1 MIPFV
6 PTVALAFVSFIA
18 SAFVV
23 LRIVIPILPP
33 HPLSRRVRPSEFGLP
48 NYNFRS
54 LSTADKSHLWL
65 ASLDFIALCVF
76 IWQATTEYFGGP
88 ADTVEAHDAAS
99 SARLWFAL
107 TIRQSCLMVVSGL
120 TLLHIR
126 MGRSVSFGAKQW
138 MIWAPTLLL
147 GITSTALAA
156 VLSGAGIPSLF
167 IGLVAYSS
175 TTAVLSTAAFGG
187 LVYTLVS
194 IRRNLTA
201 LHEPADSW
209 PPAKEVGE
217 KPRHSFLTEDI
228 DVLREGSSWLT
239 SDAGSHRDEVSSN
252 WSFSTYHTHHGRF
265 NPAGSQQTLAPKSS
279 FWFSCPS
286 PQDPSVPPVPPLPSP
301 YRPSTSPTCVIG
313 DDPDPF
319 RRDVPSRPRLGSQSS
334 WLTSSAGTH
343 PTMSAWS
350 FPTAH
355 QVESTVDVRAGLLPA
370 APGSRPTTPAA
381 LSTAQVLGG
390 YGYTADSEKGIA
402 SLATK
407 GSGVEIS
414 YSRYVSWL
422 LSIWVP
428 TALSL
433 PYLISLSTPGF
444 VPSGALS
451 VLLVL
456 SVTLSSPLLAIN
468 ILLRSPI
475 PIPTGLF
482 DVHAKPP
489 PAAVLRAPS
498 PADTL
503 ATYVRDYKRSGSV
516 TIVEGRRSGDVWIS
530 QGDAIDGKGKVGRAL
545 GLMSSVP
552 RLAVLPIGEEK
563 DEGER
568 TPPLPIQDEP
578 SFPSTLPL
586 TPPST
591 NSAEIGRLRTE
602 SKASSHLSTG
612 EETYASRIMIA
623 QRHYSAL
630 ATTVVVPAS
639 PERQEDPADA
649 TMSIA
654 TGVAVESAV
663 APGGTSHLR
672 ARSISSVI
680 GQAITTEDLD
690 ISPPPSD
697 PLPPTPPN
705 VRNVKLAKQLMHR
718 KSYSSGFSLGAVASE
733 DMNEIDALAA
743 GVLPLLVPGLKV
755 GEGMKI
761 KEWEFSPPLSST
773 VARKPRRAPK
783 ESNGSDFGVLARE
796 EFSSPQLHSTP
807 AQERRR
813 GRKISAHRR
822 NHFSLPSL
830 GLSKDALQSWKSE
843 VNRALANKIHQYSTL
858 PVNDSTRRNT
868 VWGDESV
875 PNLIAHPRVGES
887 QLQVPTSGAS
897 LGRSLS
903 TRTLG
908 LRPEVPHGVDSAR
921 TSVITLTSD
930 RAVPPSA
937 ASTVTLFEP
946 ETAFDPD
953 AQSTPFDSQ
962 KGYLYTRKYQAK
974 MMARTSSRRSSII
987 YFKSSDDENA
997 RPESVTALTTND
1009 CNDVPNPDPAPPV
1022 STRVV
1027 RPMIPKSSSKLQRK
1041 TTTTSSSETRTNSPS
1056 GGLRP
1061 LSLLQDRD
1069 QNTTKDAGE
1078 SKGSISGTRPLLLGK
1093 KKSKVKVAVVQ
1104 NPDSEN
1110 VEPASSGNNNK
1121 HLRPLQLHRSE
1132 SSRLRGMLRKA
1143 EAVPTVVVRPPSDQL
1158 GTLYEYR

>member
-6 PTVALAFVSFIA
+6 PTVALAFVSFIS

-65 ASLDFIALCVF
+65 ASLDFLALCVF
-76 IWQATTEYFGGP
+76 IWQVTAEYFGGP
-88 ADTVEAHDAAS
+88 VDTADARDAAS

-138 MIWAPTLLL
+138 MIWAPTVLL
-147 GITSTALAA
+147 GVTSTALSA

-175 TTAVLSTAAFGG
+175 TTALLSTAAFGG

-201 LHEPADSW
+201 LHEPTDSW
-209 PPAKEVGE
+209 PPAKEIGE
-217 KPRHSFLTEDI
+217 KPRHSFATEDI
-228 DVLREGSSWLT
+228 DALREGSSWLT

-279 FWFSCPS
+279 FWFSAPS
-286 PQDPSVPPVPPLPSP
+286 PRDHSVPPVPPLPSP
-301 YRPSTSPTCVIG
+301 YRPSSSPTCVVG

-355 QVESTVDVRAGLLPA
+355 HVESVVDVRAGLLPTA
-370 APGSRPTTPAA
+370 LDSRPTTPAA

-390 YGYTADSEKGIA
+390 YGYTTDSEKGIA
-402 SLATK
+402 SLAAK
-407 GSGVEIS
+407 ECGVEIS

-428 TALSL
+428 TGLSL
-433 PYLISLSTPGF
+433 PYLISLSNPGF
-444 VPSGALS
+444 VPSDALS

-516 TIVEGRRSGDVWIS
+516 TVVEGRRSGDVWIS
-530 QGDAIDGKGKVGRAL
+530 QGDAIDGKGKLSRAL

-552 RLAVLPIGEEK
+552 RLAVLPVDEEK
-563 DEGER
+563 DDGER
-568 TPPLPIQDEP
+568 TPPLPMQDEP

-591 NSAEIGRLRTE
+591 DSVEVGRSRKE

-639 PERQEDPADA
+639 PEKQEDPVDA
-649 TMSIA
+649 TTSIA

-663 APGGTSHLR
+663 APGGRSHLR

-705 VRNVKLAKQLMHR
+705 IRNAKLAKQMMHK

-755 GEGMKI
+755 GGDVKI

-773 VARKPRRAPK
+773 VARKPRRAQK

-830 GLSKDALQSWKSE
+830 GLGKDALLSWKSE
-843 VNRALANKIHQYSTL
+843 VNRALASKIHQYSTL
-858 PVNDSTRRNT
+858 PVNDSARRNT

-875 PNLIAHPRVGES
+875 PNLMAHPRVGEGH
-887 QLQVPTSGAS
+887 LQVPASGVP
-897 LGRSLS
+897 LGRSPS

-921 TSVITLTSD
+921 TSVVTLTSD
-930 RAVPPSA
+930 RVVPPSA

-946 ETAFDPD
+946 EATFDPD
-953 AQSTPFDSQ
+953 AQSTPYDSQ
-962 KGYLYTRKYQAK
+962 KGYPYTRKYQTK
-974 MMARTSSRRSSII
+974 MMERASSRRSSII
-987 YFKSSDDENA
+987 YFKSSDDENT

-1009 CNDVPNPDPAPPV
+1009 RNDVPNPDPAPPV
-1022 STRVV
+1022 STRAV
-1027 RPMIPKSSSKLQRK
+1027 RPVIPKPSSKLQHK
-1041 TTTTSSSETRTNSPS
+1041 TTKTNSPS

-1069 QNTTKDAGE
+1069 QNTTTKDAGE
-1078 SKGSISGTRPLLLGK
+1078 SKGSISSTRPLLLGK
-1093 KKSKVKVAVVQ
+1093 KKSKVKVVAQ
-1104 NPDSEN
+1104 NSDGEN
-1110 VEPASSGNNNK
+1110 VEPASSGNDK
-1121 HLRPLQLHRSE
+1121 YLRPLQLHRSE
-1132 SSRLRGMLRKA
+1132 SSRLRGMLRKV

>member
-1 MIPFV
+1 MIPFI
-6 PTVALAFVSFIA
+6 PTVALAFVSFIT

-65 ASLDFIALCVF
+65 ASLDFLALCVF
-76 IWQATTEYFGGP
+76 VWQATTEYFDGP
-88 ADTVEAHDAAS
+88 VDVVEARDAAS

-107 TIRQSCLMVVSGL
+107 TIRQSCLLVVSGL

-126 MGRSVSFGAKQW
+126 MGRSVSFGARQW

-147 GITSTALAA
+147 GVTSTALAA
-156 VLSGAGIPSLF
+156 VLSGAGVPSLF
-167 IGLVAYSS
+167 IGLVAYSG

-187 LVYTLVS
+187 LVYTLVA
-194 IRRNLTA
+194 IRRNLAA

-209 PPAKEVGE
+209 PPAKEVEE
-217 KPRHSFLTEDI
+217 KPRHSFATEDVDI
-228 DVLREGSSWLT
+228 LREGSSWLT
-239 SDAGSHRDEVSSN
+239 SDAGSHRDEVASN

-265 NPAGSQQTLAPKSS
+265 NPTGSQQTLAPRSS
-279 FWFSCPS
+279 YWFSAPS
-286 PQDPSVPPVPPLPSP
+286 PQDPSIPPVPPLPSP
-301 YRPSTSPTCVIG
+301 YRPSTSPTFVISE
-313 DDPDPF
+313 DPDPF

-343 PTMSAWS
+343 PTISAWS
-350 FPTAH
+350 FPATPH
-355 QVESTVDVRAGLLPA
+355 GESVVDVRAGLLPA
-370 APGSRPTTPAA
+370 APGSRPATPAA

-390 YGYTADSEKGIA
+390 YGYTADSEKGIE

-407 GSGVEIS
+407 GSGVDIS
-414 YSRYVSWL
+414 YSRYVFWL

-433 PYLISLSTPGF
+433 PYFILLSVPGSVPSDSLS
-444 VPSGALS
+444 L
-451 VLLVL
+451 LLVL

-503 ATYVRDYKRSGSV
+503 ATYTRDYKRSGSV

-545 GLMSSVP
+545 GLMSPVP
-552 RLAVLPIGEEK
+552 RLAVLPIDDEK

-568 TPPLPIQDEP
+568 TPPLPLQEEP

-586 TPPST
+586 TPAST
-591 NSAEIGRLRTE
+591 NSAELGRSRKE
-602 SKASSHLSTG
+602 SKSSSHLSTG
-612 EETYASRIMIA
+612 EEAFASRIMIA

-639 PERQEDPADA
+639 PDKQEELADGVV
-649 TMSIA
+649 SVA
-654 TGVAVESAV
+654 TGVAVESAA
-663 APGGTSHLR
+663 APGAASHLR
-672 ARSISSVI
+672 SRSVSSVI

-705 VRNVKLAKQLMHR
+705 IRNAKLAKQLMHK
-718 KSYSSGFSLGAVASE
+718 KSYSSGFSLGAVGSE
-733 DMNEIDALAA
+733 DMKEIDALTA

-755 GEGMKI
+755 GEDMKI
-761 KEWEFSPPLSST
+761 KDWEFSPPLSST
-773 VARKPRRAPK
+773 VAKKSRRAPK
-783 ESNGSDFGVLARE
+783 GSHGSDFGVLARE

-813 GRKISAHRR
+813 GRKVSAHRR

-830 GLSKDALQSWKSE
+830 GLGKDALQAWKSE
-843 VNRALANKIHQYSTL
+843 VNHALATKIHQYSTL
-858 PVNDSTRRNT
+858 PVNDAARRNT

-875 PNLIAHPRVGES
+875 PNLIARPRVGED
-887 QLQVPTSGAS
+887 QLQVPTGAS

-930 RAVPPSA
+930 RVVPPSA

-946 ETAFDPD
+946 ESTFDPD
-953 AQSTPFDSQ
+953 AQSTPYDTQ
-962 KGYLYTRKYQAK
+962 KGYPYTRKYQAAV
-974 MMARTSSRRSSII
+974 MPRSNSRRSSIVYI
-987 YFKSSDDENA
+987 KSSDDEYT
-997 RPESVTALTTND
+997 RPESVTALTTNS
-1009 CNDVPNPDPAPPV
+1009 NDVPSSEPAPPV
-1022 STRVV
+1022 STRAV
-1027 RPMIPKSSSKLQRK
+1027 RPLVPKSSTNSKLQRK
-1041 TTTTSSSETRTNSPS
+1041 TTTSSSETNSPG

-1061 LSLLQDRD
+1061 LSLLKDRD
-1069 QNTTKDAGE
+1069 QNTTTKDAGE
-1078 SKGSISGTRPLLLGK
+1078 SKVGASGTRPLLLGK
-1093 KKSKVKVAVVQ
+1093 KRSKAKVAQ
-1104 NPDSEN
+1104 DADSEN
-1110 VEPASSGNNNK
+1110 VNPVSSGNNK
-1121 HLRPLQLHRSE
+1121 HLKPLQLHRSE
-1132 SSRLRGMLRKA
+1132 SSRIRGLLRKA